1 MKYFKINLKLTYSI
15 IFIIFFL
22 QIILVAYRN
31 SFSIQLINKFY
42 KKNIGLERGQGIK
55 GIQSGQI
62 ANIIKIINQNN
73 LKKYKLNDDLIK
85 SEDYNLSQKIK
96 LMAFEGTYPS
106 RYDQNSKNIITK
118 LNEKE
123 NCKVKD
129 KINKIYLLIC
139 E

>member
-22 QIILVAYRN
+22 QIILVSYRN

-55 GIQSGQI
+55 GIQSSQV
-62 ANIIKIINQNN
+62 ANIIKIINQND

-118 LNEKE
+118 LNKKE
-123 NCKVKD
+123 NCEVKD

>member
-15 IFIIFFL
+15 IFIIFLL
-22 QIILVAYRN
+22 QIILVSYRN

-55 GIQSGQI
+55 GIQSSQV
-62 ANIIKIINQNN
+62 ANIIKIINQND

-118 LNEKE
+118 LNKKE
-123 NCKVKD
+123 NCEVKD

>member
-55 GIQSGQI
+55 GIQSSQV

-73 LKKYKLNDDLIK
+73 LKKYKLEDDLIK
-85 SEDYNLSQKIK
+85 SENYNLSQKIK
-96 LMAFEGTYPS
+96 LMAFEGTYPN
-106 RYDQNSKNIITK
+106 RYDQNSKQR
-118 LNEKE
+118 
-123 NCKVKD
+123 CKR
-129 KINKIYLLIC
+129 
-139 E
+139 

>member
-42 KKNIGLERGQGIK
+42 KKNIGLEKGQGIK

-73 LKKYKLNDDLIK
+73 LKKYKLGDDLIK
-85 SEDYNLSQKIK
+85 SENYNLSQKIK

-106 RYDQNSKNIITK
+106 RHDQNSKNIITK
-118 LNEKE
+118 LNKKK

>member
-15 IFIIFFL
+15 IFIIFLL
-22 QIILVAYRN
+22 QIILVSYRN

-55 GIQSGQI
+55 GIQSSQV
-62 ANIIKIINQNN
+62 ANIIKIINQND

-106 RYDQNSKNIITK
+106 RYDQNSKNINTK
-118 LNEKE
+118 LNKKE
-123 NCKVKD
+123 NCEVKD

>member
-1 MKYFKINLKLTYSI
+1 MKYFKINLRLTYSI
-15 IFIIFFL
+15 IFIIFLL
-22 QIILVAYRN
+22 QIILVSYRN

-55 GIQSGQI
+55 GIQSGQV

-73 LKKYKLNDDLIK
+73 LNKYKLNDDLIK

-118 LNEKE
+118 LNKKE
-123 NCKVKD
+123 NCEVKD

>member
-22 QIILVAYRN
+22 QIILVSYRN

-42 KKNIGLERGQGIK
+42 KKNIGLEKGQGIK

-96 LMAFEGTYPS
+96 LMTFEGTYPS
-106 RYDQNSKNIITK
+106 RYDQNSKNVITK
-118 LNEKE
+118 LNKKE

>member
-1 MKYFKINLKLTYSI
+1 MKYFKTNLTLTYSI

-22 QIILVAYRN
+22 QIILIAYRN
-31 SFSIQLINKFY
+31 SFSTQLINKFY
-42 KKNIGLERGQGIK
+42 KKNIGLEKGQGIK

-106 RYDQNSKNIITK
+106 RYDQKSNNIITK
-118 LNEKE
+118 LNKKD

>member
-42 KKNIGLERGQGIK
+42 KKNIGLEKGQGIK

-73 LKKYKLNDDLIK
+73 LKKYKLEDDLIK
-85 SEDYNLSQKIK
+85 SENYNLSQKIK
-96 LMAFEGTYPS
+96 LMAFEGTYPN
-106 RYDQNSKNIITK
+106 RYDQNSKNVITK

>member
-42 KKNIGLERGQGIK
+42 KKNIGLESGQGIK

-85 SEDYNLSQKIK
+85 SENYNLSQKIK
-96 LMAFEGTYPS
+96 LMAFEATYPS
-106 RYDQNSKNIITK
+106 RYDQNSKNVITK
-118 LNEKE
+118 LNKKE

>member
-22 QIILVAYRN
+22 QIILVSYRN

-55 GIQSGQI
+55 GIQSGQV

-73 LKKYKLNDDLIK
+73 LNKYKLNDDLIK

-118 LNEKE
+118 LNKKE
-123 NCKVKD
+123 NCEVKD

>member
-1 MKYFKINLKLTYSI
+1 MKYFKINLKIIYSI

-22 QIILVAYRN
+22 QIFLIAYRN

-42 KKNIGLERGQGIK
+42 KQNIGLENGQGIK
-55 GIQSGQI
+55 GTQSALI

-73 LKKYKLNDDLIK
+73 LKKYRLSNELIK
-85 SEDYNLSQKIK
+85 SEDYALSTKIK
-96 LMAFEGTYPS
+96 QRTFEGTYPN
-106 RYDQNSKNIITK
+106 RYD
-118 LNEKE
+118 EKSIYVISIFNNRE

>member
-1 MKYFKINLKLTYSI
+1 MKYFKINLRLTYSI

-42 KKNIGLERGQGIK
+42 KKNIGLEKGQGIK

-85 SEDYNLSQKIK
+85 SENYNLSQKIK

-106 RYDQNSKNIITK
+106 RYDQNSKNVITK
-118 LNEKE
+118 LNKKK

>member
-1 MKYFKINLKLTYSI
+1 MKYFKINLRLTYSI

-96 LMAFEGTYPS
+96 LMTFEGTYPS
-106 RYDQNSKNIITK
+106 RYDQNSKNVITK
-118 LNEKE
+118 LNKKK

-129 KINKIYLLIC
+129 KINNIYFLIC

>member
-42 KKNIGLERGQGIK
+42 KKNIGLESGQGIK